1 MKVFV
6 SWSGELSKKVAQ
18 ELKKWLPCIIQ
29 SIDIFYSPEDIEKGE
44 NWDSKI
50 STELSE
56 CNYGI
61 VCLTSEN
68 TNAPWINFE
77 AGAITKTLESRVSA
91 LMVDIKTSEIQG
103 PLKRYQATKIEKED
117 MWQLVSDI
125 NKVADISLSSEVL
138 ASTFNAI
145 WDSMYDEIKNAIE
158 KYKPQK
164 KTGVGISDEKIRS
177 TEVVEEILQL
187 VRKQNVLL
195 SSPEQLLPPEYFL
208 MIQKRY
214 IVDKEEEMIF
224 DEILTHLERM
234 LGDVYNF
241 CQLNS
246 EDEKALT
253 TIRELHIFDFIELIL
268 HTMRGRGRYN
278 NFRTHKR
285 TRMLQEKYIECCKL
299 IAKNERK
306 YIDNIR

>member
-6 SWSGELSKKVAQ
+6 SWSGTLSKKVAQ

-29 SIDIFYSPEDIEKGE
+29 SIDVFYSPEDIEKGE

-50 STELSE
+50 SAELSE

-77 AGAITKTLESRVSA
+77 AGAIAKTLESRVSA

-103 PLKRYQATKIEKED
+103 PLKRYQATKLEKED
-117 MWQLVSDI
+117 MWQLICDI
-125 NKVADISLSSEVL
+125 NKVTDVPLSADVL
-138 ASTFNAI
+138 DSTFNAI
-145 WDSMYDEIKNAIE
+145 WDSMYGAIKSDIDG
-158 KYKPQK
+158 YKPQK
-164 KTGVGISDEKIRS
+164 KAGISDEKIAS

-195 SSPEQLLPPEYFL
+195 SSPEQLLPPDYFQ

-214 IVDKEEEMIF
+214 GAGKEEEMIF
-224 DEILTHLERM
+224 DEILRFAERM
-234 LGDVYNF
+234 LVRVHEF
-241 CQLNS
+241 CQLNKDNEEEIS
-246 EDEKALT
+246 FLQ
-253 TIRELHIFDFIELIL
+253 ELQIFDFIEFIINVVLE
-268 HTMRGRGRYN
+268 RGHYNGTRSYKRAKMLRERYTDCI
-278 NFRTHKR
+278 R
-285 TRMLQEKYIECCKL
+285 L
-299 IAKNERK
+299 IAKG
-306 YIDNIR
+306 